1 MREMS
6 GMLVVMTR
14 NVRKGP
20 RSPSDSTQIVGR
32 WPELVISTAKT
43 RRAIHEAVGRG
54 DLRQIASRIYSP
66 NHKSD
71 PAQIIRRYWIQ
82 VAAAFFPHS
91 VISDRS
97 AADSA
102 MVVDG
107 NLFLVLEGRHRDVIL
122 PGLQLRSR
130 SGPGP
135 LPTDIRFGDT
145 DLYRASDARL
155 LIENLLPS
163 RTRGALRRRL
173 DQREIEECLD
183 KLLRTAGEAR
193 LKHLADEIPEI
204 ARQLGLSR
212 EGVKALDLVRTFL
225 GTHNVDAQSQVP
237 KARVRGQ
244 PFDPDRLDVFAILS
258 QHLLALE
265 PAPIPADA
273 DAQPEFPFF
282 EAYFS
287 NFIEGTEFDVDEAK
301 HIVESGEIPSDRP
314 KDAHDILG
322 TYELVSNLLVMSQ
335 VPRSVSELF
344 ELLRQRHQTL
354 MSARPEVRPGMFK
367 VTNNGAGGTTFVSW
381 DRVEGTLREGFQIG
395 QGLLDSLARG
405 VYMMFLIAEVH
416 PFEDGN
422 GRIARIFLN
431 AELFSRGQQRILVPT
446 ARRHDHLDSLRL
458 LSRQKKPELL
468 PMVMADLQRYAAQ
481 IDWTSFESAR
491 TQLEKLGAFS
501 EAPTGTSIA
510 ALLIAEDAA
519 RRKAGA

>member
-1 MREMS
+1 MA
-6 GMLVVMTR
+6 R
-14 NVRKGP
+14 NVRGK
-20 RSPSDSTQIVGR
+20 PSLAGDMTQNVGQ

-43 RRAIHEAVGRG
+43 RRAIHEGVKGG
-54 DLRQIASRIYSP
+54 ELRQIASRIYSP
-66 NHKSD
+66 NLKGD
-71 PAQIIRRYWIQ
+71 VAQIIRRHWIQ

-97 AADSA
+97 AADPA

-107 NLFLVLEGRHRDVIL
+107 NLFLVLEGRHRDVVL
-122 PGLQLRSR
+122 PGLELRPR

-135 LPTDIRFGDT
+135 LPTDIRFGDA

-163 RTRGALRRRL
+163 RMRGTIRRRL
-173 DQREIEECLD
+173 DQRKIEEYLD

-193 LKHLADEIPEI
+193 LKHLADELPET
-204 ARQLGLSR
+204 ARQLGLDR

-225 GTHNVDAQSQVP
+225 GTHTVEPQSRVL
-237 KARVRGQ
+237 KARVKGQ
-244 PFDPDRLDVFAILS
+244 PFDPDRLDLFAILS
-258 QHLLALE
+258 QHLAGLE

-273 DAQPEFPFF
+273 DAQLEFAFF

-287 NFIEGTEFDVDEAK
+287 NFIEGTEFEVDEAK
-301 HIVESGEIPSDRP
+301 HIVESGEIPVDRP

-322 TYELVSNLLVMSQ
+322 TYQLVSDPLVMSQ
-335 VPRSVSELF
+335 VPRSASELF
-344 ELLRQRHQTL
+344 ELLRERHKTL
-354 MSARPEVRPGMFK
+354 MKARPEVRPGMFK
-367 VTNNGAGGTTFVSW
+367 VQNNRAGGTTFVSW

-416 PFEDGN
+416 PFDDGN

-446 ARRHDHLDSLRL
+446 TRRHDHLDSLRL
-458 LSRQKKPELL
+458 LSRQKRPDLL

-481 IDWTSFESAR
+481 IDWTSFNIAR
-491 TQLEKLGAFS
+491 SQLDKDGAFS
-501 EAPTGTSIA
+501 EAPTSTSFA
-510 ALLIAEDAA
+510 ALLLGEDAA
-519 RRKAGA
+519 RRKVGA